1 MAWREKRKEMAKKM
15 NRWKG
20 RVVIQKTNEI
30 ELHREIE
37 LETGRAGGI
46 QAVF

>member
-1 MAWREKRKEMAKKM
+1 MARKKRLQKAKIKM
-15 NRWKG
+15 NRWRG
-20 RVVIQKTNEI
+20 RVVIPITNET

-37 LETGRAGGI
+37 LETGRARGI

>member
-1 MAWREKRKEMAKKM
+1 MSRL
-15 NRWKG
+15 KG
-20 RVVIQKTNEI
+20 RVVKVKTNEI

-46 QAVF
+46 QPVF